1 VGTTGE
7 KNLRFRSYVAI
18 RNRHWQS
25 PGRHHQK
32 GFSQQR
38 WSGGCARINE
48 VRFQD
53 ELGDDALAARAGLA
67 VHQRLVL
74 CEQVGGGGQ
83 PALWQ
88 QRRRRRRHGGAAQ
101 WPSVCPPAPS
111 CAVSWAEECGGP
123 PGRSSQ
129 QNRPSKRSFWAPNL
143 SKASNA
149 GSDERQKGYF
159 ARLLDV
165 PCNRL
170 KKLPHLG
177 LPAPLKASSQRD
189 DSAVSFCLE
198 ATHTARESEWRMCLG
213 VKISNSPL
221 EPRMVTDET
230 PVVPDTS
237 TFPISTLF
245 NLHFSQVLVS
255 FVVSHEGV

>member
-123 PGRSSQ
+123 PAEAHSRIVPRSEAFGRQ
-129 QNRPSKRSFWAPNL
+129 ICQ
-143 SKASNA
+143 
-149 GSDERQKGYF
+149 
-159 ARLLDV
+159 
-165 PCNRL
+165 
-170 KKLPHLG
+170 KLPMPNQARQG
-177 LPAPLKASSQRD
+177 VTSARRGTSRDCWTSPATGSKSFRIWAQSFPAPLKASSQRD
-189 DSAVSFCLE
+189 DSAVSFRCLE
-198 ATHTARESEWRMCLG
+198 ATHTARESEWRVCLG

-230 PVVPDTS
+230 PVVPDIIY
-237 TFPISTLF
+237 ISDF
-245 NLHFSQVLVS
+245 YVI
-255 FVVSHEGV
+255 

>member
-143 SKASNA
+143 SKASIAQARQGVTNA
-149 GSDERQKGYF
+149 RRGTSRDCWTSPTTGSKSFRIWAQSF
-159 ARLLDV
+159 
-165 PCNRL
+165 
-170 KKLPHLG
+170 
-177 LPAPLKASSQRD
+177 PAPLKASSQ
-189 DSAVSFCLE
+189 
-198 ATHTARESEWRMCLG
+198 
-213 VKISNSPL
+213 
-221 EPRMVTDET
+221 
-230 PVVPDTS
+230 S
-237 TFPISTLF
+237 T
-245 NLHFSQVLVS
+245 QVLVS
-255 FVVSHEGV
+255 FVVSHEGVEM